1 MSNPNIISMP
11 IPPVPPHA
19 TCGEVY
25 ERFHTEPDLVA
36 IPVVTGDKPV
46 GLLKRI
52 DFLIKLADRYGRPL
66 YEKRPVAE
74 LMDSNPLVI
83 EHTVALDQL
92 NKTLVGENK
101 DSLQAGFIV
110 IENGAY
116 VGIGTA
122 YTLLKV
128 NMQRAEQRMR
138 DLDVARMEAEAA
150 TRARTQFLANMS
162 HELRTPLNAIIGFA
176 DFIMS
181 ENARGR
187 DISNHQSYISDI
199 RDSGSHLLGMINSI
213 LDLSK
218 LEASAFVL
226 REDYESPREIVEQVV
241 RMMEGMAKARNITL
255 KHTSDAHNFD
265 LFGDIQVIKQ
275 VLINLISN
283 AIKFSPE
290 GSTVV
295 INEQVDPW
303 GRIAFCVCDS
313 GPGMAPD
320 VLKRVMQPFV
330 QADSGLAR
338 KHDGTGLGLPLVKA
352 FVDAHGGEFI
362 LKSRV
367 GEGTDAKVVFPRDRC
382 IEHNTAQYAVI

>member
-1 MSNPNIISMP
+1 MNVPYIISMP

-19 TCGEVY
+19 TCSEVY
-25 ERFHTEPDLVA
+25 ERFNTDTDLVA

-52 DFLIKLADRYGRPL
+52 DFLIRLADRYGRPL

-74 LMDSNPLVI
+74 LMDPSPLII
-83 EHTVALDQL
+83 ENNVALDQL
-92 NKTLVGENK
+92 NKALIGENK

-110 IENGAY
+110 VEDGVY

-128 NMQRAEQRMR
+128 NMERAERRMK
-138 DLDVARMEAEAA
+138 DLDIARMEAEAA

-176 DFIMS
+176 EFIMS
-181 ENARGR
+181 EDVRGR
-187 DISNHQSYISDI
+187 DIRNHRGYISDI
-199 RDSGSHLLGMINSI
+199 RDSGAHLLGMINSI

-226 REDYESPREIVEQVV
+226 REDYEAPRELSGQVI
-241 RMMEGMAKARNITL
+241 RMMEGMAKARGIVL
-255 KHTSDAHNFD
+255 EYSAAAHHYD
-265 LFGDIQVIKQ
+265 LHADIQVVKQ

-290 GSTVV
+290 NSIIRVSDNLNVDGGIEFTV
-295 INEQVDPW
+295 ED
-303 GRIAFCVCDS
+303 C
-313 GPGMAPD
+313 GPGMTAD
-320 VLKRVMQPFV
+320 VIKRVMQPFV
-330 QADSGLAR
+330 QADSGLSR
-338 KHDGTGLGLPLVKA
+338 RHDGTGLGLPLVKA
-352 FVDAHGGEFI
+352 FVDAHGGTFS
-362 LKSRV
+362 LDSRV
-367 GEGTDAKVVFPRDRC
+367 GVGTRAKIVFPVERS
-382 IEHNTAQYAVI
+382 IEHQATQYAVI

>member
-1 MSNPNIISMP
+1 MP
-11 IPPVPPHA
+11 IAPVPPHA

-25 ERFHTEPDLVA
+25 ERFHTDPVLVA

-46 GLLKRI
+46 GVLKRI
-52 DFLIKLADRYGRPL
+52 DFLIRLADRYGRPL

-74 LMDSNPLVI
+74 LMDASPLVI
-83 EHTVALDQL
+83 ENNVALDQL
-92 NKTLVGENK
+92 NRALVGENK

-110 IENGAY
+110 VEDGVY

-128 NMQRAEQRMR
+128 NMERAERRMK
-138 DLDVARMEAEAA
+138 DLEVARMEAEAA

-176 DFIMS
+176 EFIMS
-181 ENARGR
+181 EDVRGR
-187 DISNHQSYISDI
+187 DIRDHRGYIGDI
-199 RDSGSHLLGMINSI
+199 RDSGKHLLGMINSI

-226 REDYESPREIVEQVV
+226 REDYEAPREITGQVV
-241 RMMEGMAKARNITL
+241 RMMEGMAKARDIVL
-255 KHTSDAHNFD
+255 EHKSSGHQYD
-265 LFGDIQVIKQ
+265 LHADIQVVKQ

-283 AIKFSPE
+283 AIKFSPT
-290 GSTVV
+290 GSHV
-295 INEQVDPW
+295 
-303 GRIAFCVCDS
+303 RITDRISPDGCIEFLVADK
-313 GPGMAPD
+313 GPGMTAD

-338 KHDGTGLGLPLVKA
+338 KHDGTGLGLPLVNA
-352 FVDAHGGEFI
+352 FVEAHGGKFQ
-362 LKSRV
+362 LSSKV
-367 GEGTDAKVVFPRDRC
+367 GEGTVAHVVFPAERS
-382 IEHNTAQYAVI
+382 IEHQMPAYATI

>member
-1 MSNPNIISMP
+1 MSKPYIISMP
-11 IPPVPPHA
+11 IAPVPPHA

-25 ERFHTEPDLVA
+25 ERFHTDPDLVA

-52 DFLIKLADRYGRPL
+52 DFLIRLADRYGRPL

-74 LMDSNPLVI
+74 LMDASPLVI
-83 EHTVALDQL
+83 ENNVALDQL
-92 NKTLVGENK
+92 NRALVGENK

-110 IENGAY
+110 VEDGVY

-128 NMQRAEQRMR
+128 NMERAERRMK
-138 DLDVARMEAEAA
+138 DLEVARMEAEAA

-176 DFIMS
+176 EFIMS
-181 ENARGR
+181 EDVRGR
-187 DISNHQSYISDI
+187 DIRDHRGYIGDI
-199 RDSGSHLLGMINSI
+199 RDSGKHLLSMINSI

-226 REDYESPREIVEQVV
+226 REDYEAPREIAGQVV
-241 RMMEGMAKARNITL
+241 RMMEGMAKARDIVL
-255 KHTSDAHNFD
+255 EHKPAGHQFD
-265 LFGDIQVIKQ
+265 LHADIQVVKQ

-283 AIKFSPE
+283 AIKFSPS
-290 GSTVV
+290 GSLVRITDR
-295 INEQVDPW
+295 INPDGCIEFMV
-303 GRIAFCVCDS
+303 ADS
-313 GPGMAPD
+313 GPGMSAE
-320 VLKRVMQPFV
+320 VIKRVMQPFV

-338 KHDGTGLGLPLVKA
+338 KHDGTGLGLPLVNA
-352 FVDAHGGEFI
+352 FVDAHGGKFQ
-362 LKSRV
+362 LVSKV
-367 GEGTDAKVVFPRDRC
+367 GEGTTAHVLFPAERS
-382 IEHNTAQYAVI
+382 IEHQMPAYATI